1 MKVSQFMLFGIFFI
15 GISSAAAQEKKSL
28 PLNAAINLAWTNSN
42 EVTRANAK
50 VTTKKYE
57 LQSKKTI
64 NIPI

>member
-15 GISSAAAQEKKSL
+15 GISSAKKKKKKSL
-28 PLNAAINLAWTNSN
+28 PLNEAINLAWTNSN
-42 EVTRANAK
+42 EITLANTK